1 MIPEQPDRRN
11 RHRGHANILG
21 LTPVSW
27 SVERLGSGF
36 LIWWH
41 VALPFRDIPWFG
53 PWQSHSSVPTRTMLG
68 LLGAAAIVFSAVAY
82 SLGSVVA
89 RPLTKTTNA
98 TFLSGLTMLL
108 GGLMTIGAWAFK
120 PGAKAVA
127 WFDWSAAAWWLAV
140 PGDFGSLLAFTTYLR
155 LIAAWGPARA
165 GSYTYVF
172 PVFAVLLG
180 VVLLHENFG
189 LRDGFGMSL
198 LLVAAFCSLRTSV
211 STPARPDNGR
221 IGSGRSR

>member
-1 MIPEQPDRRN
+1 M
-11 RHRGHANILG
+11 
-21 LTPVSW
+21 
-27 SVERLGSGF
+27 
-36 LIWWH
+36 
-41 VALPFRDIPWFG
+41 
-53 PWQSHSSVPTRTMLG
+53 
-68 LLGAAAIVFSAVAY
+68 
-82 SLGSVVA
+82 
-89 RPLTKTTNA
+89 
-98 TFLSGLTMLL
+98 
-108 GGLMTIGAWAFK
+108 MTIGAWAFK

-198 LLVAAFCSLRTSV
+198 LLVAAFCSLRTSRLHTRQTRQRENWLRQIALAAK
-211 STPARPDNGR
+211 SHARSDHVWCSIPHFLPQTVGL
-221 IGSGRSR
+221 G